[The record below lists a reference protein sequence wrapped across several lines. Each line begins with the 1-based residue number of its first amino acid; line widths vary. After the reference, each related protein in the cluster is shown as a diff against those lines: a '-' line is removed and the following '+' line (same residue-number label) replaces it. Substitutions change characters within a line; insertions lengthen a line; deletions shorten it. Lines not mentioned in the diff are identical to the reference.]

1 MEEALLATTGTEKPH
16 GGGGKEE
23 SLVVTEVKKQLHL
36 AGPLVAGC
44 LLQNVV
50 QMISVMFV
58 GHLGELALASAS
70 LATSFAGVTGFSLLV
85 HTPSYL
91 PLPLVHALPD
101 NPGMAC
107 SLDTLCGQAFGAG
120 QHHMLGV
127 YKQRAML
134 VLAMVSVP
142 VAALWAYTGE
152 ILAWCGQ
159 DPEIAAGAG
168 SYIRCMI
175 PALFVYG
182 LLQCHVRFLQTQNI
196 VVPVMLSSGA
206 TAAAH
211 PAVCW
216 LLVRRLGLGR
226 NGAALANAVSYLTN
240 VSLLALYVRLSPS
253 CRRAWTGFSWEA
265 FHDIA
270 GFLKLAL
277 PSAVMVCMEWW
288 SFELLVLLS
297 GLLPN
302 PKLETAVLSICLNTN
317 GFAFMVP
324 LGLGGAIS
332 TRVSNELGAGRPQAA
347 RLATRVVVL
356 LALAVGVSEGL
367 LMVAVRNL
375 WGYAY
380 TNEEEVARYT
390 ARMMPILA
398 VSVLFDG
405 LQCVLSGVVRGCGRQ
420 QVGAFVNLAA
430 YYLAGV
436 PAAFVFAFV
445 CHIGGMG
452 LWFGIMCGLVVQM
465 LLLLSITVFTNW
477 DKEFRVEGKGESFQF
492 GCFCRHMNDN
502 PEIVSSRGRTQFCRG
517 MDDGC
522 N

>member
-1 MEEALLATTGTEKPH
+1 MEEPLLAAATGT
-16 GGGGKEE
+16 GKNIGAGEDQE
-23 SLVVTEVKKQLHL
+23 SPAVREVKKQLYL
-36 AGPLVAGC
+36 AGPLVAGF
-44 LLQNVV
+44 LLQNLV
-50 QMISVMFV
+50 QMVSVMFV

-70 LATSFAGVTGFSLLV
+70 LATAFAGVTGFSLL
-85 HTPSYL
+85 
-91 PLPLVHALPD
+91 A
-101 NPGMAC
+101 GMAC
-107 SLDTLCGQAFGAG
+107 SLDTLCGQAFGARR
-120 QHHMLGV
+120 HHMLGV

-134 VLAMVSVP
+134 VLALVSVP
-142 VAALWAYTGE
+142 VAAVWAYTGE

-168 SYIRCMI
+168 SYIRWMI

-182 LLQCHVRFLQTQNI
+182 ALQCHVRFLQTQNL

-206 TAAAH
+206 TALCH

-216 LLVRRLGLGR
+216 ALVRGLGLGR
-226 NGAALANAVSYLTN
+226 DGAALANAISYLAN
-240 VSLLALYVRLSPS
+240 LSFLALYVRLSPS
-253 CRRAWTGFSWEA
+253 CRATWTGFSAEA
-265 FHDIA
+265 FRGVPD
-270 GFLKLAL
+270 FLKLAV

-332 TRVSNELGAGRPQAA
+332 TRVSNELGAGRPEAA

-356 LALAVGVSEGL
+356 LALAVGASEGL
-367 LMVAVRNL
+367 AMVLVRDL

-380 TNEEEVARYT
+380 SSEEEVARHT

-398 VSVLFDG
+398 VSIVFDG
-405 LQCVLSGVVRGCGRQ
+405 LQCVLSGVVRDCGRQ
-420 QVGAFVNLAA
+420 KAGAFINLAA
-430 YYLAGV
+430 YYLAGI
-436 PAAFVFAFV
+436 PSAFVFAFV
-445 CHIGGMG
+445 SHLGGMG

-465 LLLLSITVFTNW
+465 LLLLSITLFTNW
-477 DKEFRVEGKGESFQF
+477 NKEALKAKNR
-492 GCFCRHMNDN
+492 
-502 PEIVSSRGRTQFCRG
+502 VSSSALPVDIATA
-517 MDDGC
+517 
-522 N
+522 

>member
-1 MEEALLATTGTEKPH
+1 MASMEAPLLAATAPATAKKHERCQEE
-16 GGGGKEE
+16 EE
-23 SLVVTEVKKQLHL
+23 SLVLTEVKKQFYL
-36 AGPLVAGC
+36 AGPLVAGF
-44 LLQNVV
+44 LLQNMV
-50 QMISVMFV
+50 QMVSVMFV

-70 LATSFAGVTGFSLLV
+70 LATSFAGVTGFSLL
-85 HTPSYL
+85 
-91 PLPLVHALPD
+91 A
-101 NPGMAC
+101 GMAC
-107 SLDTLCGQAFGAG
+107 SLDTLCGQAYGAK
-120 QHHMLGV
+120 QHHQLGI

-134 VLAMVSVP
+134 VLGLTSLP
-142 VAALWAYTGE
+142 VAALWAYTGQ

-168 SYIRCMI
+168 GYIRWMI

-182 LLQCHVRFLQTQNI
+182 ALQCHVRFLQTQNL
-196 VVPVMLSSGA
+196 VVPVMMSSGA
-206 TAAAH
+206 TAICH

-216 LLVRRLGLGR
+216 LLVRGLGMGR
-226 NGAALANAVSYLTN
+226 DGAALANGVSYLAN
-240 VSLLALYVRLSPS
+240 LSFLAVYVRVSPS
-253 CRRAWTGFSWEA
+253 CRSTWTGFSKEA
-265 FHDIA
+265 FRGVFD
-270 GFLKLAL
+270 FLKLAV

-332 TRVSNELGAGRPQAA
+332 TRVSNELGAGRPEAA
-347 RLATRVVVL
+347 RLATRVVVV

-367 LMVAVRNL
+367 AMVLVRNL

-380 TNEEEVARYT
+380 SNEEEVAKYV

-398 VSVLFDG
+398 VSIVFDG

-420 QVGAFVNLAA
+420 KVGAFMNLAA
-430 YYLAGV
+430 YYLAGI
-436 PAAFVFAFV
+436 PSAFVFAFV
-445 CHIGGMG
+445 WHVGGMG

-465 LLLLSITVFTNW
+465 LLLLSITLFTNW
-477 DKEFRVEGKGESFQF
+477 NKEALKAKDRVF
-492 GCFCRHMNDN
+492 
-502 PEIVSSRGRTQFCRG
+502 SSSLAADMATT
-517 MDDGC
+517 
-522 N
+522 